1 MNKKSTL
8 RSVANDYLTHSKSK
22 SGITLVA
29 LIITI
34 IVLLIL
40 AMVSIRLVMN
50 GGIIDKSKNAVD
62 KYSNEEIMEQ
72 IKLAYQEYQMSQYT
86 DNPLTLQQA
95 MDKSF
100 GEGVATVSGDA
111 TNGWTVTVKGIAYP
125 LSANGT
131 VGEGEAVVA
140 WTKNED
146 GSYTAGTGAEQVTI
160 KIGDYVN
167 YDPTK
172 DATTGLT
179 YKSEAARS
187 GWNSDQTFDA
197 ATYKAA
203 GYGWRVL
210 DVQNGKVRLISEE
223 FVGPGAY
230 TDSNRTYYYLRGQK
244 GYINGIEELN
254 KISGI
259 FGHGKGAASATS
271 ITVEDINA
279 ITGYNPATAKCGE
292 GQWYEYGNKVTYT
305 YNSENN
311 YTATRTNGAT
321 AQDNTYTF
329 NSSFNYYDSAT
340 RTFKPLTSGSKDITS
355 TYYWYNPTTLADNS
369 NAPTTGVDAEGNYTP
384 AYSLLFGKWKVPSTG
399 GQRTFVGDGNQPYF
413 WLASDYAYAYYY
425 YAIWGLRCVDL
436 GDVRNSDL
444 YHSSGNEY
452 YSSVGVRPVV
462 SLKSSVNLKWN
473 ATGNQWEIQ

>member
-1 MNKKSTL
+1 
-8 RSVANDYLTHSKSK
+8 
-22 SGITLVA
+22 
-29 LIITI
+29 
-34 IVLLIL
+34 
-40 AMVSIRLVMN
+40 MN

-86 DNPLTLQQA
+86 DNPMSLQSA
-95 MDKSF
+95 LDNAF
-100 GEGVATVSGDA
+100 GTGVATVSGDA

-160 KIGDYVN
+160 KTGDKVN

-179 YKSEAARS
+179 YKSEAAKS
-187 GWNSDQTFDA
+187 GADNDQTFDA
-197 ATYKAA
+197 ATYKLA
-203 GYGWRVL
+203 GYEWKVL
-210 DVQNGKVRLISEE
+210 DVKNGQVRLMANTDI
-223 FVGPGAY
+223 GPGDY
-230 TDSNRTYYYLRGQK
+230 RENRTYYRLKGQT
-244 GYINGIEELN
+244 GYINGISELN
-254 KISGI
+254 NICGI

-279 ITGYNPATAKCGE
+279 ITGYNPATAKCSE
-292 GQWYEYGNKVTYT
+292 GNWNEYGNKVTYT

-321 AQDNTYTF
+321 AEDNTYTF

-340 RTFKPLTSGSKDITS
+340 RTFKPLTSGSKEITS

-399 GQRTFVGDGNQPYF
+399 GQRTFVGDGNQPYY
-413 WLASDYAYAYYY
+413 WLASDYARASNYYAY
-425 YAIWGLRCVDL
+425 WGLRYVYVGVVL
-436 GDVRNSDL
+436 NYGL
-444 YHSSGNEY
+444 YDSYGSESHGSC
-452 YSSVGVRPVV
+452 GVRPVV

>member
-1 MNKKSTL
+1 MNKL
-8 RSVANDYLTHSKSK
+8 KSK

-95 MDKSF
+95 MDKAF

-111 TNGWTVTVKGIAYP
+111 TSGWTVTVKGMAYP

-131 VGEGEAVVA
+131 VGEGVAVVS
-140 WTKNED
+140 WTKTDDET
-146 GSYTAGTGAEQVTI
+146 YTNGTQTLKV
-160 KIGDYVN
+160 GDYVN
-167 YDPTK
+167 YDPTAG
-172 DATTGLT
+172 ATEEQMT
-179 YKSEAARS
+179 YTSKAEKS
-187 GWNSDQTFDA
+187 GWNNDQSFDA
-197 ATYKAA
+197 RTYKNA

-210 DVQNGKVRLISEE
+210 DVKDGQVRLISEE
-223 FVGPGAY
+223 YVGPGSY
-230 TDSNRTYYYLRGQK
+230 SDQNRTTYMLLGQK

-254 KISGI
+254 KISSI

-271 ITVEDINA
+271 ITVDDINA
-279 ITGYNPATAKCGE
+279 ITGYNSATAQWAKGE
-292 GQWYEYGNKVTYT
+292 WNEYGNKVTYT

-321 AQDNTYTF
+321 AQDNTSTF
-329 NSSFNYYDSAT
+329 NGSFNYYDSAT
-340 RTFKPLTSGSKDITS
+340 RTFKSLTSGSKEITS
-355 TYYWYNPTTLADNS
+355 TYYWYNPTTLTAES
-369 NAPTTGVDAEGNYTP
+369 AAPTRGVDENGIYNETYTM
-384 AYSLLFGKWKVPSTG
+384 LFGRFNTGNESNGYFGDFTGTGTKPS
-399 GQRTFVGDGNQPYF
+399 Y
-413 WLASDYAYAYYY
+413 WLASDCAGAYSDYAF
-425 YAIWGLRCVDL
+425 WGLHNVGNGVVSYC
-436 GDVRNSDL
+436 GL
-444 YHSSGNEY
+444 YFSNGSEGGY
-452 YSSVGVRPVV
+452 IDYGVRPVV